1 MWLIHECVSN
11 QLCGFSG
18 SGEVSTKKTPMQL
31 ITRLK
36 KKNVNLLC
44 WYSWQRGKLVSL
56 AIQICIQTN
65 VHTCYVLT
73 FL

>member
-31 ITRLK
+31 MTWLK
-36 KKNVNLLC
+36 KKMWLC
-44 WYSWQRGKLVSL
+44 FIGIHDKGESL
-56 AIQICIQTN
+56 Y
-65 VHTCYVLT
+65 H
-73 FL
+73 